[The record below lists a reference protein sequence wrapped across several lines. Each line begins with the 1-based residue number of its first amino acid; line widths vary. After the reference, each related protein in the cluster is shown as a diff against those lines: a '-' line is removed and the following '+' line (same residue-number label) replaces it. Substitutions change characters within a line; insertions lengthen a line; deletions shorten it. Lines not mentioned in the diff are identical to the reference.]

1 MRFCSLIAST
11 ALLTSANCLSAPRR
25 RRLPASRSGPEP
37 ATRAIKKN
45 LARALALP
53 VAFKAASRFEPV
65 RKLMAFDRIRVGL
78 VAGTVGAAILGG
90 CYFIFSFCVMD
101 ALNQQG
107 PSQAI
112 RTMNAI
118 NVVIVN
124 PKFIAAFMGTPLICC
139 WLVAEALAAGVGSS
153 TDVALTFGGAL
164 TLIVGEFL
172 ETLVCHI
179 PKNDAL
185 AAHKGGHDAEVW
197 SKYYTS
203 WTAWNHVRMVASLAT
218 VVQFSLALFYRGA
231 RVGAGYGGLP

>member
-25 RRLPASRSGPEP
+25 RLPVAREEP

-53 VAFKAASRFEPV
+53 VVAGATSRFEPV

-112 RTMNAI
+112 ATMNSI

-124 PKFIAAFMGTPLICC
+124 PKFIAAFMGTPLVCC
-139 WLVAEALAAGVGSS
+139 WLVAESLAVGVGSS
-153 TDVALTFGGAL
+153 TDVALMFGGAL
-164 TLIVGEFL
+164 TLIIGEFL

-185 AAHKGGHDAEVW
+185 AAHKGGNDAEVW
-197 SKYYTS
+197 AKYYTS

-218 VVQFSLALFYRGA
+218 VVQFALALFYRGA
-231 RVGAGYGGLP
+231 RLGAGYGGLP

>member
-1 MRFCSLIAST
+1 MLGRRVARMLPPLAGLEKFACGSRWPLPLPPPPHGTIRDSRGLILCADEQRMRFCSLIAST

-107 PSQAI
+107 PA
-112 RTMNAI
+112 NAI
-118 NVVIVN
+118 AN
-124 PKFIAAFMGTPLICC
+124 IC
-139 WLVAEALAAGVGSS
+139 VDSR
-153 TDVALTFGGAL
+153 
-164 TLIVGEFL
+164 
-172 ETLVCHI
+172 H
-179 PKNDAL
+179 
-185 AAHKGGHDAEVW
+185 
-197 SKYYTS
+197 
-203 WTAWNHVRMVASLAT
+203 
-218 VVQFSLALFYRGA
+218 
-231 RVGAGYGGLP
+231 

>member
-1 MRFCSLIAST
+1 MRCSFIALAALI
-11 ALLTSANCLSAPRR
+11 TSVNGLSATR
-25 RRLPASRSGPEP
+25 RRLPVSREEP

-45 LARALALP
+45 LARAFAVPL
-53 VAFKAASRFEPV
+53 VAGAASRVEPV
-65 RKLMAFDRIRVGL
+65 RKLMAGFDRIRVGL

-101 ALNQQG
+101 ALNQQD
-107 PSQAI
+107 PQTAI
-112 RTMNAI
+112 NTMNSI

-139 WLVAEALAAGVGSS
+139 WLVAEALAVGVGSS
-153 TDVALTFGGAL
+153 TDVALMFGGAL

-172 ETLVCHI
+172 ETIICHI

-185 AAHKGGHDAEVW
+185 AAHKKGGNDAEVW
-197 SKYYTS
+197 ARYYTS

-231 RVGAGYGGLP
+231 RLGGGYGGLP

>member
-1 MRFCSLIAST
+1 MRFCSLVAST

-25 RRLPASRSGPEP
+25 RLPVAREEP

-107 PSQAI
+107 PA
-112 RTMNAI
+112 NAI
-118 NVVIVN
+118 AN
-124 PKFIAAFMGTPLICC
+124 IC
-139 WLVAEALAAGVGSS
+139 
-153 TDVALTFGGAL
+153 VALPPSTR
-164 TLIVGEFL
+164 
-172 ETLVCHI
+172 
-179 PKNDAL
+179 P
-185 AAHKGGHDAEVW
+185 
-197 SKYYTS
+197 
-203 WTAWNHVRMVASLAT
+203 
-218 VVQFSLALFYRGA
+218 
-231 RVGAGYGGLP
+231 